1 MMMRRI
7 FCTLF
12 LFMVTG
18 LAWAEGNLDVDSPVI
33 GQLKVTMA
41 ARHAQLK
48 PYYESGAVGLAND
61 GTIVVREA
69 GAVPLAQRQNVLRLT
84 AADNEDRAALYRE
97 IARANGNPAWE
108 KDIRATFAQR
118 WIDRAPAGWW
128 VQNATGAW
136 QQKK

>member
-1 MMMRRI
+1 MMMRKLLLLL
-7 FCTLF
+7 CL
-12 LFMVTG
+12 MAN
-18 LAWAEGNLDVDSPVI
+18 LAFAEGNLDVDSPAI
-33 GQLKVTMA
+33 TQIKSSMA
-41 ARHAQLK
+41 SRHTQLK
-48 PYYESGAVGLAND
+48 PYFESGVVGLTND
-61 GTIVVREA
+61 GAIVLREA
-69 GAVPLAQRQNVLRLT
+69 GAVPLAQRQNVARLT

-97 IARANGNPAWE
+97 IARVNGNPGWE

>member
-1 MMMRRI
+1 MMRKFI
-7 FCTLF
+7 F
-12 LFMVTG
+12 LFCLFTNI
-18 LAWAEGNLDVDSPVI
+18 AFAEGNLDVDSPVI
-33 GQLKVTMA
+33 TQIKTSMTARHTQLKT
-41 ARHAQLK
+41 
-48 PYYESGAVGLAND
+48 YFESGALGLTND
-61 GTIVVREA
+61 GAIELREA
-69 GAVPLAQRQNVLRLT
+69 GVVPLAQRQNVARLT

-97 IARANGNPAWE
+97 IARVNGNPAWE

>member
-1 MMMRRI
+1 MMRRL
-7 FCTLF
+7 FCL
-12 LFMVTG
+12 LVLVSN
-18 LAWAEGNLDVDSPVI
+18 LAFAEGNLDVDSPVI
-33 GQLKVTMA
+33 SQLKTSMA
-41 ARHAQLK
+41 MRHTQLK
-48 PYYESGAVGLAND
+48 PFYESGALGLAND
-61 GTIVVREA
+61 GTIVLRDA
-69 GAVPLAQRQNVLRLT
+69 GAVSLAQRQNVLRLS

-97 IARANGNPAWE
+97 IARVNGNPGWE

>member
-1 MMMRRI
+1 MILRR
-7 FCTLF
+7 LF
-12 LFMVTG
+12 FLLLLCSN
-18 LAWAEGNLDVDSPVI
+18 LAFAEGNLDVDSPVI
-33 GQLKVTMA
+33 SQLKTSMA

-48 PYYESGAVGLAND
+48 SWYDSGAVGLAND
-61 GTIVVREA
+61 GTIVLRDA
-69 GAVPLAQRQNVLRLT
+69 AAVPLAQRQNVLRLT

-97 IARANGNPAWE
+97 IARVNGNPAWE

-118 WIDRAPAGWW
+118 WIDRAPANWW